1 MGVSGSGFSIAERIA
16 QRNLPCVFFSKLSVT
31 QEKWGWGVVLVL
43 GDDMAGGGEGGYDR
57 RGCGAVF
64 GFFVQLNI

>member
-1 MGVSGSGFSIAERIA
+1 M
-16 QRNLPCVFFSKLSVT
+16 T